1 MSETTTNTE
10 NIEENTKEN
19 SNHIAGCGIFSIILA
34 MVVFLASVTIYSYFN
49 HKEAFVA
56 FSQETSVPTEIAT
69 TTDSST
75 TAIDQKFSTFAEL
88 VKNQKHATMQLTVD
102 EINTAIAHFDKL
114 SELKNTL
121 FVTQI
126 TDTHVLA
133 RASFPINAGFDG
145 TRHFNGLLKFQPVI
159 AQGSLFPIVE
169 EAISDTDAQVPPK
182 VLQAIPVLMFVNYR
196 NDETIKDVFHKL
208 TKVELKDNILH
219 ISSDPGSTATA
230 IIDMDV
236 TEETNVGF
244 QLFALLTFIFITTI
258 AFVLWYSKFKK
269 KQKQTLP

>member
-1 MSETTTNTE
+1 MAETTTTTE
-10 NIEENTKEN
+10 NNQDTTKEN

-34 MVVFLASVTIYSYFN
+34 MVIFLASVTIYSYLN
-49 HKEAFVA
+49 HKKAFVA
-56 FSQETSVPTEIAT
+56 FSQETPVPAELAT
-69 TTDSST
+69 TTETST
-75 TAIDQKFSTFAEL
+75 SALDQKFSTFTEL
-88 VKNQKHATMQLTVD
+88 VIAEKHATMQLTVD
-102 EINTAIAHFDKL
+102 EINTAIAHFEKL

-121 FVTQI
+121 YVTEI
-126 TDTHVLA
+126 TDTNVLA

-169 EAISDTDAQVPPK
+169 EAVSDTGAPVPPK

-196 NDETIKDVFHKL
+196 NDETIQNVFHKL

-219 ISSDPGSTATA
+219 IISDPATTTTA

-236 TEETNVGF
+236 SEETNVGF
-244 QLFALLTFIFITTI
+244 QLFGLLTFIFVTTI

-269 KQKQTLP
+269 KQKDVA